1 MFDSGKEKKNYRCVG
16 VSPSFKMDQEKP
28 GAENSGGKGLGSAS
42 FSLEQERAAAVAEN
56 MGGKSLNS
64 ALLGVGQDRVRAD
77 HSDGSSMSSIG
88 FVDHERLVA
97 DHVEGNGNGSIEFG
111 LLKGDTF
118 RPDLVCVSPL
128 YKKMMTN
135 KMANSM
141 IGSNSMFLSS
151 MVGKARSSNFT
162 LSEKL
167 DLLHLVRPHIR
178 ILEEHTNKHAV
189 IVDKNKCWDIVAE
202 QYNTLGGDRPHRT
215 SQGLR
220 TLYKRLKESA
230 KQEVMLRR
238 HAQPEYRANFS
249 EPTRRI
255 MEMIPH
261 LFHHVPFL
269 EKEPAHCRIMINKH
283 GIPIEHPSSSSLA
296 GHQDLSAAQ
305 NEAYE
310 QVQSESD
317 SDARPASED
326 QTPQLR
332 PEPGQGQGQEGG
344 EEEEGEQDLSSNQ
357 DYEGSLSPDASSVN
371 MTMPISPVGIRHE
384 LYPNHIY
391 PQHEVHEVERFQ
403 SMQLNREEQELVVSN
418 HRKVALYLQEKR
430 EALKRKQ
437 ELEEEL
443 IRAKIKVEILR
454 AERLRQGLSL
464 PQ

>member
-1 MFDSGKEKKNYRCVG
+1 
-16 VSPSFKMDQEKP
+16 MDQEKAA
-28 GAENSGGKGLGSAS
+28 AEHPGGKALGTAS
-42 FSLEQERAAAVAEN
+42 FSLDQERAAAVAEN

-64 ALLGVGQDRVRAD
+64 LVVGQERVRVD

-88 FVDHERLVA
+88 FVDHERLGQDHA
-97 DHVEGNGNGSIEFG
+97 DGNGTAEFG
-111 LLKGDTF
+111 LLKGENF

-128 YKKMMTN
+128 YKKMMNN
-135 KMANSM
+135 KMTTSM

-189 IVDKNKCWDIVAE
+189 IVDKNKCWETVAE

-215 SQGLR
+215 AQGLR

-238 HAQPEYRANFS
+238 HAQPEYRSNIS

-261 LFHHVPFL
+261 LFNHMPFIDKNL
-269 EKEPAHCRIMINKH
+269 YSRLMINKH
-283 GIPIEHPSSSSLA
+283 GVPIEHPGSSSSTA
-296 GHQDLSAAQ
+296 GVQDLSDVLNVSQ
-305 NEAYE
+305 EP
-310 QVQSESD
+310 VQSESD
-317 SDARPASED
+317 SEALPASED
-326 QTPQLR
+326 PAPALH
-332 PEPGQGQGQEGG
+332 PGLGQEGA
-344 EEEEGEQDLSSNQ
+344 EEEEAEQELSSNQ
-357 DYEGSLSPDASSVN
+357 DYDASLSPDSVN
-371 MTMPISPVGIRHE
+371 MPMPVSPVGLRQDH
-384 LYPNHIY
+384 YPNNIY
-391 PQHEVHEVERFQ
+391 PQHEVERVQ
-403 SMQLNREEQELVVSN
+403 ALQMSWEEQELVLAN
-418 HRKVALYLQEKR
+418 HRKVSLYLQEKR

-443 IRAKIKVEILR
+443 IRAKITVEMLR

>member
-28 GAENSGGKGLGSAS
+28 AAGADNPGGKGLGSAS
-42 FSLEQERAAAVAEN
+42 FSLEQERAAVAEN

-64 ALLGVGQDRVRAD
+64 ALFGAGQDRVRAD

-88 FVDHERLVA
+88 FVDHERLVT
-97 DHVEGNGNGSIEFG
+97 DHVDGNGNGSVDFG
-111 LLKGDTF
+111 LLKGDSF

-167 DLLHLVRPHIR
+167 DLLQLVRPHIR

-189 IVDKNKCWDIVAE
+189 IVDKNKCWDTVAE

-215 SQGLR
+215 AQGLR

-269 EKEPAHCRIMINKH
+269 EKEPALCRIMINKH

-296 GHQDLSAAQ
+296 GLQDFSAVQ
-305 NEAYE
+305 NEAYD

-326 QTPQLR
+326 PATQIR
-332 PEPGQGQGQEGG
+332 PELGQEGG

-357 DYEGSLSPDASSVN
+357 DYEASLSPDASSVN
-371 MTMPISPVGIRHE
+371 MPMPISPVGIRHE
-384 LYPNHIY
+384 LYPNNIY

-403 SMQLNREEQELVVSN
+403 SLQLSREEQELVVSN